1 MLQSH
6 ARPPALGC
14 SSCVCGSGHRGLLAD
29 AQCELK
35 SRLSQWQRALLIGKE
50 AALQQAIVKLFLNGA
65 SRRKIE
71 RARSASETT
80 FEAKFKANAK

>member
-1 MLQSH
+1 M
-6 ARPPALGC
+6 
-14 SSCVCGSGHRGLLAD
+14 
-29 AQCELK
+29 
-35 SRLSQWQRALLIGKE
+35 IGKE

-71 RARSASETT
+71 RARSASENT